1 MTTQLALGI
10 KPKAPLRCIP
20 QQAITRCPVRD
31 RCLLTILASNENYR
45 CGFELAGTVDKC
57 PKRQRLEGER

>member
-1 MTTQLALGI
+1 MTTQLALEVT
-10 KPKAPLRCIP
+10 PKAPIRCIP

-31 RCLLTILASNENYR
+31 RCLLVILGENTAYR
-45 CGFELAGTVDKC
+45 CGFEQAGTVPAC